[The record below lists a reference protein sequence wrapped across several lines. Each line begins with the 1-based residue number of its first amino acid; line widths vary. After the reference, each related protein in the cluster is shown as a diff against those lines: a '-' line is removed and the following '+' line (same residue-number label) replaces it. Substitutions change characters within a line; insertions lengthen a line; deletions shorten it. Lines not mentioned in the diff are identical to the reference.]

1 MRCVECETD
10 PLTPAHYCECCG
22 RKLSVKEHGVDVPE
36 AVNTEAA
43 KLAAARATAAKV
55 VADRAAAAK
64 AARTR
69 SEKAHYSTAMNPDEV
84 NQLTTVPVSPGRR
97 ARAMLLAAASVVI
110 IAAIGIT
117 QGPRW
122 FEIQPQTTTQAQ
134 PAQPAPVA
142 AQAANAGRQATPASR
157 SNTKE
162 VAKVRKSAAPVGRV
176 FEPGD
181 VDQSPKIAT
190 RVAPRLPPDVRAG
203 AARKDIVVVRVLV
216 SQTGRPFRI
225 NLLRGSK
232 GGRSLDD
239 AVVAAVNQW
248 TFSPARKQGEPV
260 SCWYNV
266 GVPVGQAN

>member
-10 PLTPAHYCECCG
+10 PLTPGHYCECCG
-22 RKLSVKEHGVDVPE
+22 RKLSLQEETVKTD
-36 AVNTEAA
+36 AA

-69 SEKAHYSTAMNPDEV
+69 SEKVHYSTGMNPDVV
-84 NQLTTVPVSPGRR
+84 NQLTTVPVSRGRPTR
-97 ARAMLLAAASVVI
+97 LMLLAAASVAI
-110 IAAIGIT
+110 IAAIAVT
-117 QGPRW
+117 QGAPW
-122 FEIQPQTTTQAQ
+122 FEIQPQTTAQAQ
-134 PAQPAPVA
+134 RAEPAPVA
-142 AQAANAGRQATPASR
+142 ANTTKAAGRQATPAVAR
-157 SNTKE
+157 PDTKE
-162 VAKVRKSAAPVGRV
+162 VAKVRRSAASVGRV
-176 FEPGD
+176 FEPAD
-181 VDQSPKIAT
+181 VDQSPKVAT
-190 RVAPRLPPDVRAG
+190 RVAPRLPPNARGG
-203 AARKDIVVVRVLV
+203 AARKDVVVVRVLV

-232 GGRSLDD
+232 GGRLLDD

-248 TFSPARKQGEPV
+248 TFSPARKQGEAV